1 MVMNPQDE
9 QMNKP
14 RGGLLGLFD
23 KAMKADED
31 TGLSPLQN
39 FAAALDPLI
48 LKDLRGGEGIR
59 QQGVQRAATM
69 SKNKTVDM
77 LRQQG
82 RNDLADAVMNR
93 TIGPKEA
100 FSVMQSEK
108 AADTA
113 FQRQKDLA
121 AFSAGLKA
129 PAAPKL
135 YSEFAKLNADL
146 QAGNISKDQ
155 YNASVQSF
163 LNKNK
168 MSIRPFRDINRKKTK
183 VVTVGSVKIGGDN
196 PISVQSMTNTL
207 TTDIEATINQINQI
221 TEAGG
226 DLVRVSCPDKEST
239 QALKKIIA
247 PKKNLSFSENFFHMC
262 FGKVPE
268 KEIVK
273 AFDVSLILYAEHSFN
288 VSTFTA
294 RTITS
299 SLSDIHGAITGAIAS
314 LKGPLHGGAN
324 EEVMHMMK
332 KIKKPENALKWI
344 NNALKNKEVVMGFG
358 HRVYKSGDS
367 RVPTMREYFGKVAK
381 IKKDKT
387 FEKIYDIVEKVMIK
401 KKNIHP
407 NVDYPTGP
415 TYHLMGFDTDFFTPI
430 FVISRITG
438 WSAHIM
444 EQHAAN
450 KLIRPLAKYKGSK
463 HRTVMQLNQR

>member
-1 MVMNPQDE
+1 MSDDI
-9 QMNKP
+9 KK
-14 RGGLLGLFD
+14 GLLGIVV
-23 KAMKADED
+23 DE
-31 TGLSPLQN
+31 TEVSKVMPEINSLTYRGY
-39 FAAALDPLI
+39 AAQDLCEYCKFEEVAYLI
-48 LKDLRGGEGIR
+48 LNKDLPNSIQLKHFEKDER
-59 QQGVQRAATM
+59 
-69 SKNKTVDM
+69 KNRE
-77 LRQQG
+77 LS
-82 RNDLADAVMNR
+82 NDLYSIIKRMPKKSHPMDVARTAV
-93 TIGPKEA
+93 
-100 FSVMQSEK
+100 SVMGLEDKETSDSTPAANMRK
-108 AADTA
+108 ALRIFAKTPTA
-113 FQRQKDLA
+113 LA
-121 AFSAGLKA
+121 AF
-129 PAAPKL
+129 
-135 YSEFAKLNADL
+135 YR
-146 QAGNISKDQ
+146 
-155 YNASVQSF
+155 V
-163 LNKNK
+163 
-168 MSIRPFRDINRKKTK
+168 RK
-183 VVTVGSVKIGGDN
+183 G
-196 PISVQSMTNTL
+196 
-207 TTDIEATINQINQI
+207 
-221 TEAGG
+221 
-226 DLVRVSCPDKEST
+226 
-239 QALKKIIA
+239 KKIIK
-247 PKKNLSFSENFFHMC
+247 PKKDLSFSENFFYMC
-262 FGKVPE
+262 FGKVPK

-332 KIKKPENALKWI
+332 KIKKPSNALKWI
-344 NNALKNKEVVMGFG
+344 NEALQNKSVVMGFG

-387 FEKIYDIVEKVMIK
+387 FEKIYDIVEKVMIE

-438 WSAHIM
+438 WSAHVM

-463 HRTVMQLNQR
+463 HRKVLELNYR

>member
-1 MVMNPQDE
+1 MSDE
-9 QMNKP
+9 IKK
-14 RGGLLGLFD
+14 GLLGIVV
-23 KAMKADED
+23 DE
-31 TGLSPLQN
+31 TEVSKVMPEINSLTYRGY
-39 FAAALDPLI
+39 AAQDLCEYCRFEEVAYLI
-48 LKDLRGGEGIR
+48 LNKDLPNSIQLKQFEKEERNNREL
-59 QQGVQRAATM
+59 
-69 SKNKTVDM
+69 SKNLYEIIKNIPKKSHPMDVART
-77 LRQQG
+77 
-82 RNDLADAVMNR
+82 AV
-93 TIGPKEA
+93 
-100 FSVMQSEK
+100 SVMGLEDNETSNSSPEANMRK
-108 AADTA
+108 TLRIFAKTPTA
-113 FQRQKDLA
+113 LA
-121 AFSAGLKA
+121 AF
-129 PAAPKL
+129 
-135 YSEFAKLNADL
+135 Y
-146 QAGNISKDQ
+146 
-155 YNASVQSF
+155 
-163 LNKNK
+163 
-168 MSIRPFRDINRKKTK
+168 R
-183 VVTVGSVKIGGDN
+183 
-196 PISVQSMTNTL
+196 
-207 TTDIEATINQINQI
+207 
-221 TEAGG
+221 
-226 DLVRVSCPDKEST
+226 VRNG
-239 QALKKIIA
+239 KKIIK
-247 PKKNLSFSENFFHMC
+247 PKKELSFAENFFNMC
-262 FGKVPE
+262 FGKVPQ

-344 NNALKNKEVVMGFG
+344 NDALKNKDVVMGFG

-463 HRTVMQLNQR
+463 HRKVMELNYR

>member
-1 MVMNPQDE
+1 MSDDI
-9 QMNKP
+9 KK
-14 RGGLLGLFD
+14 GLLGIIV
-23 KAMKADED
+23 DE
-31 TGLSPLQN
+31 TEISKVMPEINSLTYRGY
-39 FAAALDPLI
+39 AAQDLCARCDFEEVAYLI
-48 LKDLRGGEGIR
+48 LNKELPNKKQLKDFKKELSKEI
-59 QQGVQRAATM
+59 TL
-69 SKNKTVDM
+69 SKNLINILKQIPKKSHPMDVART
-77 LRQQG
+77 
-82 RNDLADAVMNR
+82 AV
-93 TIGPKEA
+93 
-100 FSVMQSEK
+100 SVMGLEDKETRDNSPK
-108 AADTA
+108 ANLRKAIRILAKTPTA
-113 FQRQKDLA
+113 LA
-121 AFSAGLKA
+121 AFY
-129 PAAPKL
+129 KL
-135 YSEFAKLNADL
+135 
-146 QAGNISKDQ
+146 
-155 YNASVQSF
+155 
-163 LNKNK
+163 
-168 MSIRPFRDINRKKTK
+168 RK
-183 VVTVGSVKIGGDN
+183 G
-196 PISVQSMTNTL
+196 
-207 TTDIEATINQINQI
+207 
-221 TEAGG
+221 
-226 DLVRVSCPDKEST
+226 
-239 QALKKIIA
+239 KKIIA

-262 FGKVPE
+262 FGKVPN

-344 NNALKNKEVVMGFG
+344 TKALKNKDVVMGFG

-367 RVPTMREYFGKVAK
+367 RVPTMREYFKRVAI

-401 KKNIHP
+401 EKNIYP

-450 KLIRPLAKYKGSK
+450 KLIRPLASYKGSK
-463 HRTVMQLNQR
+463 HRKVIQLNQR